1 MKDKYVFREQFKN
14 FLYVFVTFL
23 VMVIEWKIL
32 VWTSRYTFMG
42 DVNENYWVIGIVI
55 LVGTMIG
62 AFVSVA
68 IVNRLYKR
76 LF

>member
-23 VMVIEWKIL
+23 VMVVEWKIYEIISKYASIGT
-32 VWTSRYTFMG
+32 VS
-42 DVNENYWVIGIVI
+42 ENYWVIGIVI